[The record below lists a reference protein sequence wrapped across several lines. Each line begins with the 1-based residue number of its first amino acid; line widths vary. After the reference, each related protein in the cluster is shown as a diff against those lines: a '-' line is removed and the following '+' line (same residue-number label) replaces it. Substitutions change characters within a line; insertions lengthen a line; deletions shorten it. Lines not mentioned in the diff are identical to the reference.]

1 MNFDLDRSIQ
11 ILERTPRCL
20 REMLAGI
27 DAEWTSNNEGGDTWS
42 VFDVL
47 GHLVHG
53 ERTDWLARTRIILA
67 GGENTFE
74 PFDRFA
80 QFDASKGR
88 AAKDLLDEFAE
99 LRKANLGELQAMNID
114 DAALKMRG
122 VHPAF
127 GGVTLSELLA
137 AWVVHDLD
145 HIAQIARVM
154 AKQYEA
160 AVGPWHEYLG
170 ILHPRTK

>member
-1 MNFDLDRSIQ
+1 
-11 ILERTPRCL
+11 
-20 REMLAGI
+20 
-27 DAEWTSNNEGGDTWS
+27 
-42 VFDVL
+42 
-47 GHLVHG
+47 
-53 ERTDWLARTRIILA
+53 DWLARTRIILA

-88 AAKDLLDEFAE
+88 TAKDLLDEFAE
-99 LRKANLGELQAMNID
+99 LRKANIGELQAMNID

-154 AKQYEA
+154 AKQYEE